1 MSNAVKKTISLPA
14 DLARQA
20 EELAR
25 AEGKTS
31 SGMIRELISAYVKE
45 HDLGAYI
52 DDLWK
57 RIGDKFKSKGLGPA
71 DVEKALKAVRGRK

>member
-1 MSNAVKKTISLPA
+1 MSDQLLIRIDPA
-14 DLARQA
+14 LKSQLERR
-20 EELAR
+20 AR

-31 SGMIRELISAYVKE
+31 SGMIRELISDYVKE
-45 HDLGAYI
+45 HDPGAYI

-57 RIGDKFKSKGLGPA
+57 RIGGKFKTKGLSPA

>member
-1 MSNAVKKTISLPA
+1 MSDQLLIRIDPA
-14 DLARQA
+14 LKDKLERM
-20 EELAR
+20 AR

-31 SGMIRELISAYVKE
+31 SGMIRELISAYVNE

-57 RIGDKFKSKGLGPA
+57 RISDNLKTKGLGPA
-71 DVEKALKAVRGRK
+71 DVGKALKAVRGRK

>member
-1 MSNAVKKTISLPA
+1 MSDQLLIRIDPA
-14 DLARQA
+14 LKDKLERM
-20 EELAR
+20 AR

-31 SGMIRELISAYVKE
+31 SGMIRELISDYVKE
-45 HDLGAYI
+45 HDLGVYI

-71 DVEKALKAVRGRK
+71 DIEKALKAVRGRK